1 MINIL
6 LGGFTALLCGID
18 LWCKSWVEDNMR
30 KGDEEDICK
39 NRIVVRKVHNKG
51 FAMNL
56 GEDKPKVVRILSGIV
71 CGIIA
76 IYSFVV
82 WIKDGSKL
90 KKAGTVLALAG
101 AISNTYDRFK
111 RGYVVDYFGFK
122 TKSEKFNKITF
133 NLADVFIFLGTICCL
148 LAEIFKKE
156 N

>member
-1 MINIL
+1 MINII
-6 LGGFTALLCGID
+6 LGAFTAFLSGID
-18 LWCKSWVEDNMR
+18 LWCKSWVEDNML
-30 KGDEEDICK
+30 KGEEKEICK
-39 NRIVVRKVHNKG
+39 NKIAVRKVHNKG

-56 GEDKPKVVRILSGIV
+56 GDEKPEVVRNLSGIV

-76 IYSFVV
+76 IYSLVV
-82 WIKDGSKL
+82 WIKDSSKL

-133 NLADVFIFLGTICCL
+133 NLADVFIFVGAIFCL
-148 LAEIFKKE
+148 LAEIFRKE